1 MVPGMIKID
10 DLNGAGKVL
19 VGQIPDPDSSVADDH
34 FELGPLPSSAP
45 GFAIDAEAELLG
57 GFDGTC
63 VGGGAGGADG
73 PSFGI
78 DGGLGEHAPEFTPP
92 LTGALATRS
101 SGPSLGFC
109 RHPRALCPS
118 RN

>member
-63 VGGGAGGADG
+63 VGGGAGVADG
-73 PSFGI
+73 PSFVI
-78 DGGLGEHAPEFTPP
+78 DGGLGKHAPEVTLPP
-92 LTGALATRS
+92 TGALALGS
-101 SGPSLGFC
+101 SRPAFRFS
-109 RHPRALCPS
+109 RHHRD
-118 RN
+118 